1 MSPTPSHCQKFGP
14 LQTGSSQE
22 LSDFAS
28 YNRSM
33 QSETNVTDL
42 ARKARAAS
50 SIIATAPTAQKN
62 SAILSI
68 SRILKE
74 ESISIQTANAV
85 DMDLAAFNRI
95 SQPLQDRLRL
105 DSKGIDQMCSAADAV
120 AALPDPIG
128 VVTDLRPQ
136 PSGIRVGRMRI
147 PLGVIGMIYES
158 RPNVTLEAASLSIK
172 SGNACI
178 LRGGSEAIR
187 TNRVI
192 AECIVRGL
200 EENRLPGATI
210 QLIPTTDR
218 SAVGE
223 MLLAD
228 EFIDLIVPRGGK
240 SLIERVSNESSI
252 PVLKHLDGVCHVY
265 IDESANDEMAVD
277 IAINSKVSKY
287 AVCNALETLLIA
299 ESKAQSLLP
308 RLGEQFDDL
317 GVELRGCPR
326 TQEILPEVAAATEE
340 DWLAEYLDAIL
351 AIKVV
356 SNVDEAISHIHK
368 YGSGHTDS
376 IVAEDLSAS
385 QQFTYEVDSATVMVN
400 TSTQFADGFE
410 FGLGA
415 EIGISTD
422 KLHARGPVGLQGLTT
437 EKFVVYSD
445 GAVRNR

>member
-1 MSPTPSHCQKFGP
+1 MQLQGSEVNTQK
-14 LQTGSSQE
+14 LNSTECESSI
-22 LSDFAS
+22 
-28 YNRSM
+28 YNRKM
-33 QSETNVTDL
+33 QSATNVLDL
-42 ARKARAAS
+42 ARQARAAAS
-50 SIIATAPTAQKN
+50 VIATAPTAQKN
-62 SAILSI
+62 NAILSI
-68 SRILKE
+68 SKILKE
-74 ESISIQTANAV
+74 ESMSIQNANAV

-95 SQPLQDRLRL
+95 SQPLQDRLCL
-105 DSKGIDQMCSAADAV
+105 DSKGIDRMCSAADAV
-120 AALPDPIG
+120 ASLPDPIG
-128 VVTDLRPQ
+128 VLTDLRPQ

-158 RPNVTLEAASLSIK
+158 RPNVTLEAATLSIK

-192 AECIVRGL
+192 ADCIVQGL
-200 EENRLPGATI
+200 EENKLPGAAV
-210 QLIPTTDR
+210 QLIRITDR

-223 MLLAD
+223 MLKASD
-228 EFIDLIVPRGGK
+228 YIDLIVPRGGK
-240 SLIERVSNESSI
+240 SLIERVSDESSI

-265 IDESANDEMAVD
+265 IDDSAEDDMAVD
-277 IAINSKVSKY
+277 IAVNSKVSKF

-299 ESKAQSLLP
+299 QAKAESLLP
-308 RLGEQFDDL
+308 RLEEQFSDL
-317 GVELRGCPR
+317 GVELRGCDKTR
-326 TQEILPEVAAATEE
+326 EILSEIKPASDA
-340 DWLAEYLDAIL
+340 DWAEEYLDAIL
-351 AIKVV
+351 AVKVV
-356 SNVDEAISHIHK
+356 GGIDEAISHIQK

-376 IVAEDLSAS
+376 IVTKDLEAAE
-385 QQFTYEVDSATVMVN
+385 QFTSEVDSATVMVN